1 LLLLEADR
9 AWGTRLF
16 SGKRM
21 WAEGGRMEVTNAGV
35 LEEAVGSVVSEVV
48 RGTLV
53 AIIVGV

>member
-1 LLLLEADR
+1 
-9 AWGTRLF
+9 
-16 SGKRM
+16 M